1 MPDESRLPTDEGLRV
16 RAVRGLVLHNPD
28 AAITAYREL
37 TSRHPDDAGAWVDLG
52 RAQEAVGLLTDAS
65 ASYQRAITQDG
76 QYAPAHLRLG
86 AVEAAV
92 SHMQNALHAFGEA
105 ERLYTAA
112 ANNEGLT
119 EVLLRRGAALDAT
132 GDSKRARVDLERA
145 LSLATTT
152 KSTGHRVRAQ
162 MALSSVIATE
172 GKLSEAE
179 TMASAAVQDALA
191 AGLDTAAAEGLLDL
205 AATFDDKGEYDKAGV
220 EAERAVKIATERG
233 ARRTLAR
240 ARLQLAEVRR
250 LQLKPEEALK
260 IVEEVLPFV
269 RKNNYR
275 RFELFGLLI
284 EARAHD
290 QLGQLEQARQM
301 SAAVLAMADSL
312 HDQARAA
319 LAAALLAKVNTSLG
333 NFHEALPLRERAEAI
348 YRQTGDQGALP
359 YALASNADLLIRLG
373 RLDAANRVL
382 SELEAGIAKRLEAYV
397 GRARRAS
404 FLRGFAAAAALR
416 CDDVARALA
425 DVTVEPDATDSTS
438 ILTPAIT
445 AFCDASRSR
454 RMTPLPPVS
463 PEAAPGDVA
472 ERRYWVAM
480 AAVVRGDY
488 KATGA
493 AADDGLTQLGSLKND
508 ELRWRLSALAAIGSR
523 TGGGE
528 AKAAASLEDA
538 RTALARVR
546 QALAEDAA
554 AYGSR
559 PDFVYLKKR
568 AGL

>member
-1 MPDESRLPTDEGLRV
+1 MC
-16 RAVRGLVLHNPD
+16 
-28 AAITAYREL
+28 
-37 TSRHPDDAGAWVDLG
+37 
-52 RAQEAVGLLTDAS
+52 
-65 ASYQRAITQDG
+65 
-76 QYAPAHLRLG
+76 
-86 AVEAAV
+86 
-92 SHMQNALHAFGEA
+92 
-105 ERLYTAA
+105 
-112 ANNEGLT
+112 
-119 EVLLRRGAALDAT
+119 
-132 GDSKRARVDLERA
+132 DLERA

-333 NFHEALPLRERAEAI
+333 NLHEALPLRERAEAI

-416 CDDVARALA
+416 CDDAARTLA
-425 DVTVEPDATDSTS
+425 DRDRRTRRDRFDLDSDAGHHGVLRRQPGSTNGA
-438 ILTPAIT
+438 T
-445 AFCDASRSR
+445 SRPFRRRPLRRRRRAPVLAGDGGGRSWRLQSDWSR
-454 RMTPLPPVS
+454 R
-463 PEAAPGDVA
+463 E
-472 ERRYWVAM
+472 
-480 AAVVRGDY
+480 
-488 KATGA
+488 
-493 AADDGLTQLGSLKND
+493 
-508 ELRWRLSALAAIGSR
+508 
-523 TGGGE
+523 
-528 AKAAASLEDA
+528 
-538 RTALARVR
+538 
-546 QALAEDAA
+546 
-554 AYGSR
+554 
-559 PDFVYLKKR
+559 
-568 AGL
+568 